1 MRQLAMIGLVFA
13 ALADRASAQVLLT
26 LDELI
31 TGAPSIVV
39 ATVESRRAEVEHYG
53 SSRLIITRVTL
64 RVEQT
69 IKGSPPQ
76 RLVVEV
82 LGGTLGGETLRV
94 SHVPEF
100 RVGDRDVLFLN
111 HEPHAISPLVGSDQ
125 GRFRVL
131 ADNETGVP
139 RVLTMG
145 FEPLLSLSQV
155 GAARTGV
162 ARRMSAALSLNEFV
176 TAVRDRVRTLGVRQ

>member
-1 MRQLAMIGLVFA
+1 MRRQLMLMLMFA
-13 ALADRASAQVLLT
+13 TIATRASAQELLS

-31 TGAPSIVV
+31 IAAPSIVV
-39 ATVESRRAEVEHYG
+39 ATVESRRAEVEYYG
-53 SSRLIITRVTL
+53 NSRLIITKVTL

-69 IKGSPPQ
+69 VKGSTPE

-82 LGGTLGGETLRV
+82 LGGTLGDETLRV

-100 RVGDRDVLFLN
+100 RVGDRDVLFLS
-111 HEPHAISPLVGSDQ
+111 HAPHAVSPLVGSDQ

-139 RVLTMG
+139 RVLTRG
-145 FEPLLSLSQV
+145 FEPLTSLSQV
-155 GAARTGV
+155 GAVRTSV
-162 ARRMSAALSLNEFV
+162 ARRLSAALSLNDFV
-176 TAVRDRVRTLGVRQ
+176 TAVRDRVRTLGAR